1 MSKAIVTTV
10 GILAAALW
18 AGSVSAQT
26 YELEGLTVR
35 CIAEIDEQYVSMTTS
50 FGCSPEQDTDGDGV
64 CDDYDNCTEIPNP
77 AQTDTD
83 DDGFGN
89 VCDADFDNNGMVG
102 ASDLGFLRVVPLLTK
117 VGDPGYNAVV
127 DLDESGSITPA
138 DHMKFRKLL
147 GTAPG
152 PSGR

>member
-18 AGSVSAQT
+18 AGSASAQT
-26 YELEGLTVR
+26 YELDGLTIR

-50 FGCSPEQDTDGDGV
+50 FGCSPELDTDGDGV
-64 CDDYDNCTEIPNP
+64 CDDYDNCTEIPN
-77 AQTDTD
+77 AEQIDTD

-102 ASDLGFLRVVPLLTK
+102 ISDLRFLKAVPLYTK
-117 VGDPGYNAVV
+117 VGDPGYNSVV
-127 DLDESGSITPA
+127 DLNDSGSITPA
-138 DHMKFRKLL
+138 DHLIFQDLF